1 MKYILKIKSLENRKK
16 REIGSQFKIR
26 LAKFIENFCTWGAQ
40 GKMTQLNLIFNSLPR
55 DLTEF
60 SFFVLIGFVGG
71 SLGLI

>member
-16 REIGSQFKIR
+16 REIGSQFKNR
-26 LAKFIENFCTWGAQ
+26 LAKFIKIYTWGAQ

>member
-16 REIGSQFKIR
+16 GELTLNLKIDW
-26 LAKFIENFCTWGAQ
+26 LCLLKFYTWGAQ